1 MSDKNNA
8 NAISKPGNPTNTY
21 QYIFKVILI
30 GNAGTGK
37 TSLIHRFVNKV
48 FADKY
53 ICTIGVDFFMKTF
66 EIDKTIIK
74 LQIWDTAGMEKYKT
88 IAASYFR
95 GSHAAFVVFDLT
107 DRSSFDGVQKWLD
120 EYNKQNNPIFK
131 RMVVLIG
138 NKNDLVD
145 NRAVSKEEI
154 EIFSKNNDMF
164 YWETSAKDGKGV
176 EEAFLF
182 VGQKLFEFY
191 RTSINDQVKDSIVI
205 TKTNNTLRN
214 YTSVLDNGV
223 AGTRPKEKKCCF

>member
-1 MSDKNNA
+1 MSDKSTNL
-8 NAISKPGNPTNTY
+8 SKQGTPTNSY

-48 FADKY
+48 YVEKY

-74 LQIWDTAGMEKYKT
+74 LQIWDTAGTEKYKT

-95 GSHAAFVVFDLT
+95 GSHAAFIVFDLT
-107 DRSSFDGVQKWLD
+107 ERSSFEGVQKWLD
-120 EYNKQNNPIFK
+120 EYNKQHNPIFK
-131 RMVVLIG
+131 RMIVLIG
-138 NKNDLVD
+138 NKNDLID
-145 NRAVSKEEI
+145 HRAISKEEV
-154 EIFSKNNDMF
+154 ELYAKNNDMF
-164 YWETSAKDGKGV
+164 YWETSAKEGKGV
-176 EEAFLF
+176 EESFMF

-191 RTSINDQVKDSIVI
+191 RTTINDQAKDSIVI
-205 TKTNNTLRN
+205 TKTHSQHN

-223 AGTRPKEKKCCF
+223 KEKKCC